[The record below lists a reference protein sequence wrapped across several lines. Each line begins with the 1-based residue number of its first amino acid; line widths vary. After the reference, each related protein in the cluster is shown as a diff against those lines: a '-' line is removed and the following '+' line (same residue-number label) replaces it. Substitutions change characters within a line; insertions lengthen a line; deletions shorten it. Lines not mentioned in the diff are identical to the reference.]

1 MQWVC
6 DFCGYVHDDG
16 EPPDICPVCGESRSR
31 FSERY
36 EDEEDLLE
44 NQCPKDKSN
53 DADDYYG
60 EYDE

>member
-6 DFCGYVHDDG
+6 DFCGYIHDDG
-16 EPPDICPVCGESRSR
+16 EPPEICPVCGEPRSR

-44 NQCPKDKSN
+44 DHYSQGKSN
-53 DADDYYG
+53 DADDYYE

>member
-16 EPPDICPVCGESRSR
+16 EPPEFCPVCGESRSR
-31 FSERY
+31 FSKRY
-36 EDEEDLLE
+36 DDEEDLSE
-44 NQCPKDKSN
+44 NEYAKDESN
-53 DADDYYG
+53 VADDYYG

>member
-1 MQWVC
+1 MHWVC
-6 DFCGYVHDDG
+6 DFCGYIHDDG
-16 EPPDICPVCGESRSR
+16 EPPELCPVCGELRSR

-44 NQCPKDKSN
+44 DQYTKKESN